1 MPPHPQRG
9 SPALPPA
16 LPPPRLPPRS
26 AHASSPPSFSVVCRL
41 AYAGAAASTDST
53 WQKGFARA
61 LPEHLQRRGG
71 TACPTHQGNG
81 PQPGTEA
88 RAGERLKTGKHK
100 KIPRKILILLLLLII
115 KSGGQEKEVAGESRR
130 REEGAP
136 LRRGPGKRQKRPLAG
151 AAGNPRARGGR
162 RGGSSST
169 WRRRGMASAGA
180 PAA

>member
-1 MPPHPQRG
+1 MPPHPQWG
-9 SPALPPA
+9 LPALPPA

-71 TACPTHQGNG
+71 TACPTHQGSG
-81 PQPGTEA
+81 PEPGTEA
-88 RAGERLKTGKHK
+88 RTGERLKTGKHK
-100 KIPRKILILLLLLII
+100 RIPRKIRILLLII
-115 KSGGQEKEVAGESRR
+115 KSGGQEEEVVGESRR

-136 LRRGPGKRQKRPLAG
+136 LRRARARGRSGPSPGLPAS
-151 AAGNPRARGGR
+151 PVPRGGR
-162 RGGSSST
+162 RGGSRGT
-169 WRRRGMASAGA
+169 WRWRGMASAGA

>member
-1 MPPHPQRG
+1 MPPQPQRG
-9 SPALPPA
+9 LPALPPA

-71 TACPTHQGNG
+71 TACPTQQGSG
-81 PQPGTEA
+81 PEPGTEV

-100 KIPRKILILLLLLII
+100 KIPRKIPILLLLII
-115 KSGGQEKEVAGESRR
+115 KSGGQGKEVAGKSRR
-130 REEGAP
+130 REEGSP
-136 LRRGPGKRQKRPLAG
+136 RRRSPGKGQKRPLAG
-151 AAGNPRARGGR
+151 LPASPVPRGGR
-162 RGGSSST
+162 RGGGSST